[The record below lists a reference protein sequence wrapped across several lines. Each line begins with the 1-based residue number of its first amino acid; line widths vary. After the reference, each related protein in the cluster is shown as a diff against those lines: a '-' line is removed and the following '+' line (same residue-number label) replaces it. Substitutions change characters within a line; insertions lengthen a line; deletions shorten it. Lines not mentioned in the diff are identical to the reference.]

1 MSKKKIGTITLGEKT
16 MLSDPC
22 YGVEDTFCNVIIDT
36 IPGEYNVYV
45 TYTTSKWDDKC
56 ITSIIAIHKDYI
68 KKYRTPNNEENLSC
82 AVDSGTCGIFNLD
95 YYKEYHS
102 AHDVNDE
109 WYDNNVVKI
118 DDYTITD
125 NKGAITTSGGD
136 GSYPIYAEYKD
147 NVAYSLRIK
156 FR

>member
-1 MSKKKIGTITLGEKT
+1 M
-16 MLSDPC
+16 
-22 YGVEDTFCNVIIDT
+22 IIDT

-102 AHDVNDE
+102 EHDVNDE